1 MSDPIEFL
9 AAGLLALKTMTPEMR
24 ARWRAEYRRVVAQ
37 RGGVVDGGE
46 CYVKSVARA
55 VLSEVIT
62 CATRRFA
69 NELTPRAREHLSE
82 DDVERLEGEL
92 SNILRKTLDRIAS
105 GP

>member
-1 MSDPIEFL
+1 MNDPIEFL

-24 ARWRAEYRRVVAQ
+24 ARWRSEFRRVVAQ